1 MKKYVLFDLD
11 GTLTDSRE
19 GIINSVIYAL
29 DYFGIVVESRE
40 SLRPFLGPPLVD
52 SMKKYYNFDQA
63 SAELAVE
70 KYREYFS
77 EKGLL
82 ENQVYPGIPKLLER
96 LQKEGYVLMVATSKP
111 ELYTNRILEH
121 FDLTRYFT
129 FVGGAT
135 LDQTRVRKDDVIRY
149 VLEQNDLM
157 DRKSEVVMVG
167 DRSNDVQGAKDN
179 GIEVIGVLYGYGD
192 REELEGAGADH
203 IAERAE
209 DIRSFL

>member
-96 LQKEGYVLMVATSKP
+96 LQAEGYVLMVATSKP

-121 FDLTRYFT
+121 FDLAKYFT

-135 LDQTRVRKDDVIRY
+135 MDQTRVRKDDVIRY
-149 VLEQNDLM
+149 VLEQNGLT
-157 DRKSEVVMVG
+157 DRRPEVVMVG
-167 DRSNDVQGAKDN
+167 DRSNDVQGARDN

-192 REELEGAGADH
+192 REELADADY
-203 IAERAE
+203 IAEQVK